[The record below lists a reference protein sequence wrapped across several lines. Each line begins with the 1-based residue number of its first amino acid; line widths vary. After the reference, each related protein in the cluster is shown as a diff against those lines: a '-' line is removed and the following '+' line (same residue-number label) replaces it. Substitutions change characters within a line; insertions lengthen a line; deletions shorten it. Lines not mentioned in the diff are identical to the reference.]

1 MELTRGFT
9 PGSIRT
15 MSLEA
20 LHPSTELPPVQE
32 PLSAANPDAESVDPA
47 HPRRFLNREL
57 SQLDFNRRVLALA
70 QDASLPL
77 LERVKFLAIFSQNL
91 DQFFQVRVAGLQ
103 AQADAEVETLSPDGR
118 TPREQLASI
127 HSRVLE
133 LVTVAHELFLKEL
146 VPALGEVGIRFS
158 DWQDLDDSD
167 RRQLSRRFEE
177 QIFPVLT
184 PLLVDPAHP
193 FPYISNLSLNLAVV
207 LRDPGSAPHHLARVK
222 VPSNLPRFLV
232 PPDGDCF
239 VPIEQVIAA
248 HLEALFPGTHV
259 VAHYPFRVTRDANLS
274 IEEGAEDLLEA
285 IESGLRR
292 RQRMNAVVRLE
303 IDSTMSRHVRELLT
317 EELEPDVVHSVKGPL
332 DLGGLWKI
340 HALERPELKDRPFT
354 PITPS
359 RLAQGFPEQ
368 GAPDLFEVLREGDLL
383 VHHPYESFDSSFGR
397 FLAQAAAD
405 PAVLAIKLTL
415 YRTSGAQNAIVR
427 NLIRAAEEDK
437 QVVVLVEL
445 TARFDEETNIDWART
460 LERAGIHVVY
470 GLVGLKTHAKIALVV
485 RQEEGGIRR
494 YCHVGTGNY
503 HPGTARLYEDLG
515 LFSAEPELGADLTQ
529 LFNHLTGF
537 SRPQRYRKLLVAPS
551 GLRAGILERIGEEMA
566 AADGRIVFKM
576 NSLADPEI
584 IDALYRA
591 SQSGVE
597 IDLVVRGV
605 CCLRPGVPGLSER
618 IRVRSIL
625 GRFLE
630 HSRIYRFGSPA
641 RGMRYYLGSAD
652 LMPRNLDQRVEAL
665 VCVEDPALEAR
676 LEEILAVN
684 LADDALAWELRAD
697 GGWARIA
704 CRQGLSTQEKLQE
717 LARERAHPHTESDAA
732 RRG

>member
-1 MELTRGFT
+1 VT
-9 PGSIRT
+9 
-15 MSLEA
+15 
-20 LHPSTELPPVQE
+20 QE
-32 PLSAANPDAESVDPA
+32 PHASSSAAGVDATQ
-47 HPRRFLNREL
+47 PRRFLNREL
-57 SQLDFNRRVLALA
+57 SQLDFNHRVLALA

-103 AQADAEVETLSPDGR
+103 AQADAEVGALSPDGC
-118 TPREQLASI
+118 TPREQLAAI

-133 LVTVAHELFLKEL
+133 LVTLAHELFLKDL
-146 VPALGEVGIRFS
+146 VPALGAVGIRFS
-158 DWQDLDDSD
+158 DWSDLDDAD

-207 LRDPGSAPHHLARVK
+207 LRDPASGAHHFARVK
-222 VPSNLPRFLV
+222 VPSILPRFLV

-292 RQRMNAVVRLE
+292 RHRMNAVVRLE
-303 IDSTMSRHVRELLT
+303 IDATLSRHVRELLT

-332 DLGGLWKI
+332 DLGGLWAI
-340 HALERPELKDRPFT
+340 HALDRPELKDRPWT
-354 PITPS
+354 PITPP
-359 RLAQGFPEQ
+359 RLAHGFGDSGGPS
-368 GAPDLFEVLREGDLL
+368 LFDVLREGDLL
-383 VHHPYESFDSSFGR
+383 VHHPYESFDSSFGH

-415 YRTSGAQNAIVR
+415 YRTSGAQNSIVR

-445 TARFDEETNIDWART
+445 KARFDEETNIDWART

-515 LFSAEPELGADLTQ
+515 LFSADPALGADLTQ

-537 SRPQRYRKLLVAPS
+537 SRPQRYRELLVAPS
-551 GLRAGILERIGEEMA
+551 GLRAGILEEIAEESA
-566 AADGRIVFKM
+566 APDGRIVCKM
-576 NSLADPEI
+576 NSLSDPEI

-591 SQSGVE
+591 SQHGVE

-630 HSRIYRFGSPA
+630 HSRICRFGSEA
-641 RGMRYYLGSAD
+641 RGMRYWLGSAD

-665 VCVEDPALEAR
+665 VRVEDPALAAR

-684 LADDALAWELRAD
+684 LAPDALAWELGAD
-697 GGWARIA
+697 GSWTRVP
-704 CRQGLSTQEKLQE
+704 GLTGSSTQERFQD
-717 LARERAHPHTESDAA
+717 LARSRAHPHAEADGAE
-732 RRG
+732 RG

>member
-1 MELTRGFT
+1 
-9 PGSIRT
+9 

-20 LHPSTELPPVQE
+20 LHPAGPPLVNQE
-32 PLSAANPDAESVDPA
+32 PRPNGSDAGVDAA

-57 SQLDFNRRVLALA
+57 SLLDFNQRVLALA
-70 QDASLPL
+70 EDASLPL
-77 LERVKFLAIFSQNL
+77 LERAKFLAIFSQNL

-103 AQADAEVETLSPDGR
+103 AQADAEVGSLSPDGQ
-118 TPREQLASI
+118 TPREQLAAI
-127 HSRVLE
+127 QSRVLE
-133 LVTVAHELFLKEL
+133 LVTLAQELFLKDL
-146 VPALGEVGIRFS
+146 VPALGAVGIRFS
-158 DWQDLDDSD
+158 DWSDLDDAD

-207 LRDPGSAPHHLARVK
+207 LRDPASGVHHFARVK
-222 VPSNLPRFLV
+222 VPSILPRFLV

-248 HLEALFPGTHV
+248 HLETLFPGTHV

-303 IDSTMSRHVRELLT
+303 IDASISRHVRELLT

-340 HALERPELKDRPFT
+340 HALDRPELKDRPFAPVT
-354 PITPS
+354 PP
-359 RLAQGFPEQ
+359 RLVGDLGD
-368 GAPDLFEVLREGDLL
+368 GAPSLFDVLREGDLL

-415 YRTSGAQNAIVR
+415 YRTSGAQNSIVR

-445 TARFDEETNIDWART
+445 KARFDEETNIDWART

-515 LFSAEPELGADLTQ
+515 LFSGDPELGADLTQ

-551 GLRAGILERIGEEMA
+551 GLRAGILEEIEEEIA
-566 AADGRIVFKM
+566 APDGRIVCKL

-591 SQSGVE
+591 SQRGVE

-605 CCLRPGVPGLSER
+605 CCLRPGAPGLSER

-641 RGMRYYLGSAD
+641 RGMRYWFGSAD
-652 LMPRNLDQRVEAL
+652 LMPRNLDQRVETL
-665 VCVEDPALEAR
+665 VRVDDPALAAR

-684 LADDALAWELRAD
+684 LAPDALAWELGPD
-697 GGWARIA
+697 GRWTRVPGPT
-704 CRQGLSTQEKLQE
+704 GSSTQERFQE
-717 LARERAHPHTESDAA
+717 LARARVHPQSEAEAAER
-732 RRG
+732 G

>member
-1 MELTRGFT
+1 MT
-9 PGSIRT
+9 
-15 MSLEA
+15 
-20 LHPSTELPPVQE
+20 QE
-32 PLSAANPDAESVDPA
+32 PHASSSAAGVDAT

-57 SQLDFNRRVLALA
+57 SQLDFNHRVLALA

-103 AQADAEVETLSPDGR
+103 AQADAEVGALSPDGC
-118 TPREQLASI
+118 TPREQLAAI
-127 HSRVLE
+127 HSRMLE
-133 LVTVAHELFLKEL
+133 LVTLAHELFLKDL
-146 VPALGEVGIRFS
+146 VPALGAVGIRFS
-158 DWQDLDDSD
+158 DWSDLDDAD

-207 LRDPGSAPHHLARVK
+207 LRDPASGAHHFARVK
-222 VPSNLPRFLV
+222 VPSILPRFLV

-259 VAHYPFRVTRDANLS
+259 VAQYPFRVTRDANLS

-292 RQRMNAVVRLE
+292 RHRMNAVVRLE
-303 IDSTMSRHVRELLT
+303 IDATLSRHVRELLT
-317 EELEPDVVHSVKGPL
+317 EELEPDVVHSAKGPL
-332 DLGGLWKI
+332 DLGGLWAI
-340 HALERPELKDRPFT
+340 HALDRPELKDRPWT
-354 PITPS
+354 PITPP
-359 RLAQGFPEQ
+359 RLAQGFGDP
-368 GAPDLFEVLREGDLL
+368 GGPNLFDVLREGDLL

-415 YRTSGAQNAIVR
+415 YRTSGAQNSIVR

-445 TARFDEETNIDWART
+445 KARFDEETNIDWART

-515 LFSAEPELGADLTQ
+515 LFSADPALGADLTQ

-537 SRPQRYRKLLVAPS
+537 SRPQRYRELLVAPS
-551 GLRAGILERIGEEMA
+551 GLRAGILEEIAEESA
-566 AADGRIVFKM
+566 APDGRIVWKM
-576 NSLADPEI
+576 NSLSDPEI

-591 SQSGVE
+591 SQHGVE

-630 HSRIYRFGSPA
+630 HSRIYRFGSEA
-641 RGMRYYLGSAD
+641 RGMRYWLGSAD

-665 VCVEDPALEAR
+665 VRVEDPALAAR

-684 LADDALAWELRAD
+684 LAADALAWELGAD
-697 GGWARIA
+697 GSWTRVPGPT
-704 CRQGLSTQEKLQE
+704 GSSSQERFQD
-717 LARERAHPHTESDAA
+717 LARSRAHPHAEADGAE
-732 RRG
+732 RG

>member
-1 MELTRGFT
+1 VRQESF
-9 PGSIRT
+9 
-15 MSLEA
+15 A
-20 LHPSTELPPVQE
+20 NLPAPRF
-32 PLSAANPDAESVDPA
+32 DPA
-47 HPRRFLNREL
+47 HPSRFLNREL
-57 SQLDFNRRVLALA
+57 SQLDFNQRVLALA
-70 QDASLPL
+70 QDVSLPL

-103 AQADAEVETLSPDGR
+103 AQADAQVGSLSPDGQ
-118 TPREQLASI
+118 TPREQLAAI

-133 LVTVAHELFLKEL
+133 LVAVAQELFLKEL
-146 VPALGEVGIRFS
+146 VPALGAVGIRFS
-158 DWQDLDDSD
+158 DWSELDDAD

-207 LRDPGSAPHHLARVK
+207 LRDPASGAHHFARVK
-222 VPSNLPRFLV
+222 VPSILPRFLV

-303 IDSTMSRHVRELLT
+303 IDASISRQVRELLG

-332 DLGGLWKI
+332 DLAGLWAL
-340 HALERPELKDRPFT
+340 HALDRPELKDRPFAPTT
-354 PITPS
+354 PP
-359 RLAQGFPEQ
+359 RLAADFGD
-368 GAPDLFEVLREGDLL
+368 GAPSAFDVLREGDVL

-397 FLAQAAAD
+397 FLAQAASD

-415 YRTSGAQNAIVR
+415 YRTSGAQNTIVR

-445 TARFDEETNIDWART
+445 KARFDEETNIDWART

-515 LFSAEPELGADLTQ
+515 LFSADPELGADLTQ

-551 GLRAGILERIGEEMA
+551 GLRAGILDEIEEEIA
-566 AADGRIVFKM
+566 APDGRIVCKM

-591 SQSGVE
+591 SRHGVA

-625 GRFLE
+625 GRYLE
-630 HSRIYRFGSPA
+630 HSRIYRFGSAA
-641 RGMRYYLGSAD
+641 RGLRHWLGSAD

-665 VCVEDPALEAR
+665 VRVDDPTLAAR

-684 LADDALAWELRAD
+684 LAPDALAWELGPD
-697 GGWARIA
+697 GAWTRVPGAE
-704 CRQGLSTQEKLQE
+704 GLSTQDRFQE
-717 LARERAHPHTESDAA
+717 LARARSHAPSEAAAAERA
-732 RRG
+732 

>member
-1 MELTRGFT
+1 
-9 PGSIRT
+9 

-20 LHPSTELPPVQE
+20 LHPAGLSSVIQE
-32 PLSAANPDAESVDPA
+32 PHPSPSSAGVDPA

-57 SQLDFNRRVLALA
+57 SQLDFNQRVLALA

-77 LERVKFLAIFSQNL
+77 LERIKFLAIFSQNL

-103 AQADAEVETLSPDGR
+103 AQADAEVGSLSPDGQ
-118 TPREQLASI
+118 TPREQLAAI
-127 HSRVLE
+127 HSRALE
-133 LVTVAHELFLKEL
+133 LITVAHELFLKDL
-146 VPALGEVGIRFS
+146 VPALGAEGIRFS
-158 DWQDLDDSD
+158 DWSDLDDAD

-207 LRDPGSAPHHLARVK
+207 LRDPASGAHHFARVK
-222 VPSNLPRFLV
+222 VPSILPRFLV

-292 RQRMNAVVRLE
+292 RHRMNAVVRLE
-303 IDSTMSRHVRELLT
+303 IDATISRHVRELLT

-332 DLGGLWKI
+332 DLGGLWAI
-340 HALERPELKDRPFT
+340 HALDRPELKDRPFA
-354 PITPS
+354 PITPP
-359 RLAQGFPEQ
+359 RLAPGFGDAAGGPN
-368 GAPDLFEVLREGDLL
+368 LFDVLREGDLL

-415 YRTSGAQNAIVR
+415 YRTSGAQNSIVR

-515 LFSAEPELGADLTQ
+515 LFSADPELGADLTQ

-551 GLRAGILERIGEEMA
+551 GLRAGILDEIEEECA
-566 AADGRIVFKM
+566 APDGRIVFKL

-591 SQSGVE
+591 SQRGVE

-605 CCLRPGVPGLSER
+605 CCLRPGARGLSER

-630 HSRIYRFGSPA
+630 HSRIYRFGSEA
-641 RGMRYYLGSAD
+641 RGMRYWIGSPD
-652 LMPRNLDQRVEAL
+652 LMARNLDQRVETL
-665 VCVEDPALEAR
+665 VRVEDPVLAAR

-684 LADDALAWELRAD
+684 LAPDALAWELGAD
-697 GGWARIA
+697 GSWTRVPGPTGA
-704 CRQGLSTQEKLQE
+704 STQERLQD
-717 LARERAHPHTESDAA
+717 LARARAHPHAEADAA
-732 RRG
+732 ERG

>member
-1 MELTRGFT
+1 
-9 PGSIRT
+9 

-20 LHPSTELPPVQE
+20 LHPAGPPLVNPE
-32 PLSAANPDAESVDPA
+32 AHPSSSAAGVDAA

-57 SQLDFNRRVLALA
+57 SVLDFNQRVLALA
-70 QDASLPL
+70 EDASLPL
-77 LERVKFLAIFSQNL
+77 LERAKFLAIFSQNL

-103 AQADAEVETLSPDGR
+103 AQADAEVGSLSPDGQ
-118 TPREQLASI
+118 TPREQLAAI
-127 HSRVLE
+127 QSRVLE
-133 LVTVAHELFLKEL
+133 LVAVAQELFLKDL
-146 VPALGEVGIRFS
+146 VPALGAVGIRFS
-158 DWQDLDDSD
+158 DWSDLDDAD

-207 LRDPGSAPHHLARVK
+207 LRDPASGAHHFARVK
-222 VPSNLPRFLV
+222 VPSILPRFLV

-248 HLEALFPGTHV
+248 HLETLFPGTHV

-303 IDSTMSRHVRELLT
+303 IDASISRHVRELLT

-340 HALERPELKDRPFT
+340 HALDRPELKDRPFAPVT
-354 PITPS
+354 PP
-359 RLAQGFPEQ
+359 RLVGDFGD
-368 GAPDLFEVLREGDLL
+368 GAPSLFDVLREGDLL

-415 YRTSGAQNAIVR
+415 YRTSGAQNSIVR

-445 TARFDEETNIDWART
+445 KARFDEETNIDWART

-515 LFSAEPELGADLTQ
+515 LFSADPELGADLTQ

-551 GLRAGILERIGEEMA
+551 GLRAGILEEIEEEIA
-566 AADGRIVFKM
+566 ARDGRIVCKL

-591 SQSGVE
+591 SQRGVE

-605 CCLRPGVPGLSER
+605 CCLRPGAPGLSER

-630 HSRIYRFGSPA
+630 HSRIYRFGTPA
-641 RGMRYYLGSAD
+641 RGLRHWFGSAD
-652 LMPRNLDQRVEAL
+652 LMPRNLDQRVETL
-665 VCVEDPALEAR
+665 VRVDDPALAAR

-684 LADDALAWELRAD
+684 LAPDALAWELGPD
-697 GGWARIA
+697 GGWTRVP
-704 CRQGLSTQEKLQE
+704 GPTGSSTQERFQE
-717 LARERAHPHTESDAA
+717 LARARAHPQSEAETAERA
-732 RRG
+732 

>member
-1 MELTRGFT
+1 
-9 PGSIRT
+9 

-20 LHPSTELPPVQE
+20 LHPADPPLVNQQLQ
-32 PLSAANPDAESVDPA
+32 PSSPGAGVDAA

-57 SQLDFNRRVLALA
+57 SQLDFNQRVLALA
-70 QDASLPL
+70 EDASLPL

-103 AQADAEVETLSPDGR
+103 AQADAEVGSLSPDGQ
-118 TPREQLASI
+118 TPREQLAAI

-133 LVTVAHELFLKEL
+133 LVAVAQELFLKDL
-146 VPALGEVGIRFS
+146 VPALGAVGIRFS
-158 DWQDLDDSD
+158 DWSDLDDAD

-207 LRDPGSAPHHLARVK
+207 LRDPASGVHHFARVK
-222 VPSNLPRFLV
+222 VPSILPRFLV

-248 HLEALFPGTHV
+248 HLETLFPGTHV

-303 IDSTMSRHVRELLT
+303 IDASISRHVRELLT

-340 HALERPELKDRPFT
+340 HALDRPELKDRPFAPVT
-354 PITPS
+354 PP
-359 RLAQGFPEQ
+359 RLVGDFGD
-368 GAPDLFEVLREGDLL
+368 GAPSLFDVLREGDLL

-415 YRTSGAQNAIVR
+415 YRTSGAQNSIVR

-445 TARFDEETNIDWART
+445 KASFDEETNIDWART

-515 LFSAEPELGADLTQ
+515 LFSADPELGADLTQ

-551 GLRAGILERIGEEMA
+551 GLRAGILEEIEEEIA
-566 AADGRIVFKM
+566 APDGRIVFKL

-591 SQSGVE
+591 SRHGVNV
-597 IDLVVRGV
+597 DLVVRGV

-625 GRFLE
+625 GRYLE
-630 HSRIYRFGSPA
+630 HSRIYRFGSAA
-641 RGMRYYLGSAD
+641 RGMRYWLGSAD
-652 LMPRNLDQRVEAL
+652 LMPRNLDQRVETL
-665 VCVEDPALEAR
+665 VGVEDPALAAR

-684 LADDALAWELRAD
+684 LAPDALTWELGPD
-697 GGWARIA
+697 GAWTRMPGAA
-704 CRQGLSTQEKLQE
+704 GPSTQERFQE
-717 LARERAHPHTESDAA
+717 LARARAHRQTEAQAA
-732 RRG
+732 TRG

>member
-1 MELTRGFT
+1 MSGT
-9 PGSIRT
+9 P
-15 MSLEA
+15 LEI
-20 LHPSTELPPVQE
+20 
-32 PLSAANPDAESVDPA
+32 LSSGIDLDAPEWY
-47 HPRRFLNREL
+47 LNREL
-57 SQLDFNRRVLALA
+57 TWLEFNRRVLHEGL
-70 QDASLPL
+70 DERTPL

-103 AQADAEVETLSPDGR
+103 AQADAEVGSLSPDGC
-118 TPREQLASI
+118 TPREQLSAI
-127 HSRVLE
+127 HARVLE
-133 LVTVAHELFLKEL
+133 LVTVAHEVFLKEL
-146 VPALGEVGIRFS
+146 VPALGEVGVRFS
-158 DWQDLDDSD
+158 DWQDLDDAD
-167 RRQLSRRFEE
+167 RRQLSRRFED

-207 LRDPGSAPHHLARVK
+207 LRDPASGAHHFARVK
-222 VPSNLPRFLV
+222 VPSILPRFLV

-248 HLEALFPGTHV
+248 HLGGLFPGTHV

-292 RQRMNAVVRLE
+292 RHRMNAVVRLE
-303 IDSTMSRHVRELLT
+303 IDAGISRHVRELLT

-332 DLGGLWKI
+332 DLGGLWAI
-340 HALERPELKDRPFT
+340 HGLDRPELKDRIWT
-354 PITPS
+354 PVTPP
-359 RLAQGFPEQ
+359 RLAQGVDP
-368 GAPDLFEVLREGDLL
+368 GGPNLFEVLREGDVL

-397 FLAQAAAD
+397 VLAQAAAD

-415 YRTSGAQNAIVR
+415 YRTSGAQNSIVR

-445 TARFDEETNIDWART
+445 KARFDEETNIDWART

-515 LFSAEPELGADLTQ
+515 LFSADPELGADLTL

-551 GLRAGILERIGEEMA
+551 ALRAGILAEIAEEMA
-566 AADGRIVFKM
+566 APDGRIVCKL

-584 IDALYRA
+584 IDTLYRA
-591 SQSGVE
+591 SRSGVG

-641 RGMRYYLGSAD
+641 RGLRYWLGSAD
-652 LMPRNLDQRVEAL
+652 LMARNLDQRVETL
-665 VCVEDPALEAR
+665 VRVEDPRLEAR

-684 LADDALAWELRAD
+684 LADDALAWELEAD
-697 GGWARIA
+697 GSWAPLAGPGRT
-704 CRQGLSTQEKLQE
+704 STQEKLQE
-717 LARERAHPHTESDAA
+717 LARARAHPPLEIDPAERA
-732 RRG
+732 

>member
-1 MELTRGFT
+1 
-9 PGSIRT
+9 

-20 LHPSTELPPVQE
+20 LQESFPNLP
-32 PLSAANPDAESVDPA
+32 AASFDGT

-57 SQLDFNRRVLALA
+57 SQLDFNHRVLALA

-91 DQFFQVRVAGLQ
+91 DQVFQVRVAGLQ
-103 AQADAEVETLSPDGR
+103 AQADAEVGSLSPDGQ
-118 TPREQLASI
+118 TPREQLAAI
-127 HSRVLE
+127 QSRVLE
-133 LVTVAHELFLKEL
+133 LIAVAHELFLKDL
-146 VPALGEVGIRFS
+146 VPALGAVGIRFS
-158 DWQDLDDSD
+158 DWSDLDDAD
-167 RRQLSRRFEE
+167 RGQLTRRFEE

-207 LRDPGSAPHHLARVK
+207 LRDPASGAHHFARVK
-222 VPSNLPRFLV
+222 VPSILPRFLV

-292 RQRMNAVVRLE
+292 RHRMNAVVRLE
-303 IDSTMSRHVRELLT
+303 IDATISRHVRELLT

-332 DLGGLWKI
+332 DLGGLWAI
-340 HALERPELKDRPFT
+340 HALDRPELKDRPW
-354 PITPS
+354 TPS
-359 RLAQGFPEQ
+359 TPPRLAQVLGDP
-368 GAPDLFEVLREGDLL
+368 GGPSLFDALREGDLL

-415 YRTSGAQNAIVR
+415 YRTSGAQNSIVR

-445 TARFDEETNIDWART
+445 KARFDEETNIDWART

-515 LFSAEPELGADLTQ
+515 LFSADPELGADLTQ

-551 GLRAGILERIGEEMA
+551 GLRAGILEEIEEEIA
-566 AADGRIVFKM
+566 APDGRIVCKM

-591 SQSGVE
+591 SRHGVE

-605 CCLRPGVPGLSER
+605 CCLRPGAPGLSER

-625 GRFLE
+625 GRYLE
-630 HSRIYRFGSPA
+630 HSRIYRFGSEA
-641 RGMRYYLGSAD
+641 RGRRYWLGSAD
-652 LMPRNLDQRVEAL
+652 LMPRNLDQRVETL
-665 VCVEDPALEAR
+665 VRVEDPSLAAR

-684 LADDALAWELRAD
+684 LAPDALAWELGAD
-697 GGWARIA
+697 GSWQRVPGPTGA
-704 CRQGLSTQEKLQE
+704 STQERFQASTQE
-717 LARERAHPHTESDAA
+717 RFQDLARARAHPHAEADAA
-732 RRG
+732 ERG